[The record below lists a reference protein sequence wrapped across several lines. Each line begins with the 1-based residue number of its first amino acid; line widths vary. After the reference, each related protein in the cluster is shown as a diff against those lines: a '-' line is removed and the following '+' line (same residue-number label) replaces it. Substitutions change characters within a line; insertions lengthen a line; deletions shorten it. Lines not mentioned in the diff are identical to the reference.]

1 VAGASP
7 HYITKVNATGT
18 GLENSVM
25 YQSGT
30 SIGVNKTTANAP
42 FDILGN
48 TIVSGSFNVTGS
60 AFITGSTSITGSVAI
75 NGLLTATAK
84 SFLIDHPTYP
94 DRKLQY
100 GVLEGPEHG
109 VFVRGVATSPIITL
123 PDYWKNL
130 VDENTITVQ
139 LTPIGTYQNLFVTHA
154 NSQYVY
160 ISNNNG
166 GSNIYC
172 YYLVQAERKDIP
184 KLIVEI

>member
-1 VAGASP
+1 LP
-7 HYITKVNATGT
+7 
-18 GLENSVM
+18 E
-25 YQSGT
+25 
-30 SIGVNKTTANAP
+30 
-42 FDILGN
+42 
-48 TIVSGSFNVTGS
+48 
-60 AFITGSTSITGSVAI
+60 
-75 NGLLTATAK
+75 
-84 SFLIDHPTYP
+84 
-94 DRKLQY
+94 RKLQY

-139 LTPIGTYQNLFVTHA
+139 LTPIGTHQTLFVTYT
-154 NSQYVY
+154 NSEYVH
-160 ISNNNG
+160 ISSNNG

>member
-1 VAGASP
+1 
-7 HYITKVNATGT
+7 
-18 GLENSVM
+18 
-25 YQSGT
+25 
-30 SIGVNKTTANAP
+30 
-42 FDILGN
+42 
-48 TIVSGSFNVTGS
+48 
-60 AFITGSTSITGSVAI
+60 
-75 NGLLTATAK
+75 LTATAK
-84 SFLIDHPTYP
+84 SFLIDHPTLP
-94 DRKLQY
+94 ERKLQY

-139 LTPIGTYQNLFVTHA
+139 LTPIGTHQTLFVTYT
-154 NSQYVY
+154 NSEYVH
-160 ISNNNG
+160 ISSNNG